1 MKQRIEDIHKTPF
14 LPGIRKPELMIS
26 EVKRKLENKEPLDK
40 EERALLEKWREE
52 ERQDDQ
58 PRYGH

>member
-1 MKQRIEDIHKTPF
+1 
-14 LPGIRKPELMIS
+14 MIS